1 MSYKGNDLDLRGASV
16 SSLRD
21 GGSNEDAGMLG
32 TWPPHPDMVRD
43 MSGDMGRDGPIPVDQ
58 VVMAVCNA
66 AYDAAAFHGARDVGA
81 QHLVY
86 ALTRVD
92 AAREVLEMHGVRT
105 TELRRDTAAAIA
117 EAAPGAGP
125 ARAPRSSMELESILR
140 RAASRAGQD
149 SVPASV
155 HDVLRVLLTN
165 GRELPATALLLRSA
179 NDPEQ
184 LEQWA
189 AEPVPA
195 MLGLQAGY
203 GAVPRQ
209 PVAMQEL
216 IGRLDAMEQRMR
228 ALVAEVAADR
238 KALLDLVAE
247 MQHEMRGRRA
257 EGEGQ
262 PATAITAMSE
272 KLEETNRAVARLAE
286 RFEAIRVF
294 TPDENGDLGG
304 RLGALEGKL
313 AEQPSA
319 IANAVGI
326 MLAER
331 QPGADAASQPAPD
344 TGNPLADRLA
354 AVEDLLRGQTER
366 MHEAA
371 KLQERDLGEIFE
383 ALVKLGTNQ
392 QTLASNLEA
401 WRLDSSGDI
410 SIVSNRLERL
420 ERAVVPPPAPP
431 RPQQQPAPERGVAA
445 ESGKRWGRMLP
456 ATWREDAAALRD
468 LLRRPAKS

>member
-1 MSYKGNDLDLRGASV
+1 
-16 SSLRD
+16 
-21 GGSNEDAGMLG
+21 
-32 TWPPHPDMVRD
+32 
-43 MSGDMGRDGPIPVDQ
+43 
-58 VVMAVCNA
+58 
-66 AYDAAAFHGARDVGA
+66 
-81 QHLVY
+81 
-86 ALTRVD
+86 
-92 AAREVLEMHGVRT
+92 
-105 TELRRDTAAAIA
+105 
-117 EAAPGAGP
+117 
-125 ARAPRSSMELESILR
+125 
-140 RAASRAGQD
+140 
-149 SVPASV
+149 
-155 HDVLRVLLTN
+155 
-165 GRELPATALLLRSA
+165 
-179 NDPEQ
+179 
-184 LEQWA
+184 
-189 AEPVPA
+189 
-195 MLGLQAGY
+195 
-203 GAVPRQ
+203 
-209 PVAMQEL
+209 
-216 IGRLDAMEQRMR
+216 
-228 ALVAEVAADR
+228 
-238 KALLDLVAE
+238 
-247 MQHEMRGRRA
+247 
-257 EGEGQ
+257 
-262 PATAITAMSE
+262 MSE

-294 TPDENGDLGG
+294 SPDDNGDLGG

-431 RPQQQPAPERGVAA
+431 RPQQQPAPEPGVAA

-468 LLRRPAKS
+468 SLRRPAKS